1 MHTKKG
7 WQGAKKGTHKHL
19 CMGSFLSPITD
30 IVQQC
35 GAETASNSRPVSGT
49 IVAIVGQEV
58 IVELPEDVECYPAVR
73 SRHIVVCLAEHGVQA
88 VQSQEL
94 TEELVR
100 HAVDLQKTFQFL

>member
-1 MHTKKG
+1 MHTHKK
-7 WQGAKKGTHKHL
+7 KHTDTHT
-19 CMGSFLSPITD
+19 GSFLSPTTD
-30 IVQQC
+30 IVRQC
-35 GAETASNSRPVSGT
+35 GAETASNITPVSGT

-58 IVELPEDVECYPAVR
+58 VVELPKDVQSYTAIG
-73 SRHIVVCLAEHGVQA
+73 SRHVVVGLAEHGVKA